1 MPAAELFVLD
11 TSALICLREDEAGA
25 ADVERI
31 LRDAGP
37 KGRVYVS
44 FISLMEFFY
53 ILQQE
58 QGEHAAQKG
67 YLEIKQL
74 PMTVVES
81 DEQLGL
87 YAAAIKATHKL
98 SVADAWVAAT
108 AQRLGAALV
117 HKDPEFEPMKNVLT
131 AAPARLQTPLK
142 LLKDC

>member
-1 MPAAELFVLD
+1 MPASELFVLD
-11 TSALICLREDEAGA
+11 TSALICLKEDETGA

-31 LRDAGP
+31 LRQAGP
-37 KGRVYVS
+37 KDRVYIS

-58 QGEHAAQKG
+58 QGERAAQKG

-74 PMTVVES
+74 PINVIES

-87 YAAAIKATHKL
+87 SAAAIKATHKL

-108 AQRLGAALV
+108 AQRLAATLV
-117 HKDPEFEPMKNVLT
+117 HKDPEFEPLMHIL
-131 AAPARLQTPLK
+131 ALHPLPYNQRRA
-142 LLKDC
+142 

>member
-1 MPAAELFVLD
+1 MPNPEVFVLD
-11 TSALICLREDEAGA
+11 TSALICLKEDEAGA

-31 LRDAGP
+31 LRDAGS
-37 KGRVYVS
+37 KGRVFVS

-58 QGEHAAQKG
+58 QGERAAQKG

-74 PMTVVES
+74 PMNVIES

-87 YAAAIKATHKL
+87 SAASFKANHKL

-108 AQRLGAALV
+108 SQRLGATLV
-117 HKDPEFEPMKNVLT
+117 HKDPEFEPLKSVLT
-131 AAPARLQTPLK
+131 QHSLPYKHRGASR
-142 LLKDC
+142 